1 MQGWDESQLGYEV
14 EVLNQKMAQCA
25 GELEHE
31 VKELKAE
38 NGRLT
43 VDLRASNHV
52 LDVATKKI

>member
-1 MQGWDESQLGYEV
+1 MTSNE
-14 EVLNQKMAQCA
+14 LNQQMAQCA
-25 GELEHE
+25 GELENE